1 MTLSSIGPILHSFV
15 EDHLKMVKGLRPSS
29 VHSYRDVLR
38 LFLSFV
44 AHNLRRKITRL
55 HVQDLTFEHTLQFLS
70 YLEEERGNRIRTRN
84 HRLAALHTF
93 FEYLAT
99 RIPEMLIVAERIAA
113 IPVKRTSPPETNF
126 LLRDEIDRLFRHL
139 PVQGAHALR
148 DRALLLFLYNTGARV
163 QEVADLRV
171 ANLDLGDAPRVRL
184 HGKGD
189 RWRSCPLWEQTSKI
203 LRQLLAEQ
211 GVASHPQRPVFV
223 SRQNQSLTRFGIYK
237 IVRRHTKCLKSGESK
252 SEERRISPH
261 VFRHT
266 TAIHLLESG
275 VEVNVIRGWLG
286 HATLETTNRYAEITL
301 KMKEAALKACE
312 PPTEFSE
319 AFPRKPAWRD
329 DENLL
334 RWLKSL

>member
-1 MTLSSIGPILHSFV
+1 MTTPSLGPILHSFI
-15 EDHLKMVKGLRPSS
+15 EDHLKTVKGLRSAS

-44 AHNLRRKITRL
+44 ATDLRRRITRL
-55 HVQDLTFEHTLQFLS
+55 QVQDLTFERVLRFLS
-70 YLEEERGNRIRTRN
+70 YLEEERQNRIRTRN

-113 IPVKRTSPPETNF
+113 IPVKRTSPPETKF
-126 LLRDEIDRLFRHL
+126 LLRDEIELLFRHL
-139 PVQGAHALR
+139 PADNAHTLR

-171 ANLDLGDAPRVRL
+171 TNLDLEDPPRVRL

-189 RWRSCPLWEQTSKI
+189 KWRSCPLWQQTAQI
-203 LRQLLAEQ
+203 LRSLLAEQ
-211 GVASHPQRPVFV
+211 GTANLPEQPVFV
-223 SRQNQSLTRFGIYK
+223 AGQNRPLTRFGIYK
-237 IVRRHTKCLKSGESK
+237 IVRRHTGCLKSTNGK
-252 SEERRISPH
+252 GEERKISPH

-266 TAIHLLESG
+266 TAVHLLESG

-286 HATLETTNRYAEITL
+286 HATLDTTNRYAEITL
-301 KMKEAALKACE
+301 KTKEAALRACE
-312 PPTEFSE
+312 PPTESSNTL
-319 AFPRKPAWRD
+319 PRKPVWRD
-329 DENLL
+329 DDSLL
-334 RWLKSL
+334 KWLKSL